1 MLSNE
6 WLRLVDNNEPTIR
19 ATFID
24 SKVNSGANSYCSD
37 HIKEEASRQLR
48 NMSQ

>member
-24 SKVNSGANSYCSD
+24 SKVNSYCND
-37 HIKEEASRQLR
+37 HIKEEAPRQLR